1 MVTDTECL
9 DSAENILDSAEH
21 NLFGFVVGFRRKM
34 SLQQLIGIDWHERQT
49 LPLYL

>member
-21 NLFGFVVGFRRKM
+21 NLFGFVVGCSYPATAIADRTGLM
-34 SLQQLIGIDWHERQT
+34 V
-49 LPLYL
+49 LPFKKI